1 MLEIQP
7 IYLPSPKAAD
17 TPQKQD
23 FAASAEAPMKL
34 AKSKG
39 SNLASEAEFCC
50 LRRSPDETRQVQRQ
64 QTRLGSKIL
73 LLPP

>member
-17 TPQKQD
+17 TPRKQD
-23 FAASAEAPMKL
+23 FAASAKDPMKPT
-34 AKSKG
+34 KVKG
-39 SNLASEAEFCC
+39 SRHASEAGFCC
-50 LRRSPDETRQVQRQ
+50 LRRRPDETRQGQRQ
-64 QTRLGSKIL
+64 HTCLRSRVL